1 MKQNTFISF
10 GILALLVLALNVV
23 SANLVASPI
32 TLNATQGFSNSTS
45 FTIYNNDSVNSVNLT
60 DATLAHNNFPGS
72 QLSTNFTSQNLA
84 NNTSVSFSISLNADK
99 VGTFIDSLT
108 IFTNTSTLVIPIT
121 LQVSAVPVTTS
132 TFNDTLICG
141 KLSNASIY
149 NIELKDNSNLDDDW
163 SWKPLDNVE
172 IKVYFDTEFDND
184 ESYDYSVDL
193 VFYRQVNGV
202 WKDMS
207 EEVADDTDLLQADI
221 NNLDG
226 GDDADVVFNF
236 KVNGDIKD
244 ENYYMVAKVV
254 QDETGKACNWGEKSA
269 GQEISIDKKS
279 QQIVIN
285 NLEAPV
291 TASCG
296 ETIQLTAEV
305 ANIGDSDEDRV
316 KVNLYN
322 KDLGINTFREIENLD
337 SGESQDVSF
346 MFTVPT
352 TAIQKIYSL
361 VLSTEYGYNDNKDR
375 YDDSDSDDDYT
386 YKLNLID
393 GCVDPT
399 KPTITA
405 ALDSSAQVGKDFN
418 ITITIKN
425 NANSSNSFLLTAEG
439 YDAWASSASFV
450 PTAFNLA
457 KQATQT
463 VTLTLSPTQSGAKTF
478 TLKTVYNGKTVEQVV
493 GLNIAS
499 KKETAIS
506 NYFANMKD
514 GNVTTWLVTGI
525 VILIVL
531 ILIILLLRL
540 LL

>member
-23 SANLVASPI
+23 SASNLV
-32 TLNATQGFSNSTS
+32 LNQTS
-45 FTIYNNDSVNSVNLT
+45 FGSSTQNVVQGSSAQFTVLVSNQNDTYNITGISFSG
-60 DATLAHNNFPGS
+60 AS
-72 QLSTNFTSQNLA
+72 ISNLA
-84 NNTSVSFSISLNADK
+84 NGSAQSLAFTVSVPSNSALGVQTYTLSATGNLNGTTITSNSATVTLNVTQSSENQILAAICPSGINSSEISIGEIEDKTLDNQDEWEWEPLNNIEIRVNDVENRDANKDHDYEVSLLFYKSDGTKVSADKIAENEDDLVQDSVS
-99 VGTFIDSLT
+99 IDSEDT
-108 IFTNTSTLVIPIT
+108 QDATFNF
-121 LQVSAVPVTTS
+121 QVSGQA
-132 TFNDTLICG
+132 NDGTYNAYVKVKRSGVCYAE
-141 KLSNASIY
+141 KLSNTISISK
-149 NIELKDNSNLDDDW
+149 E
-163 SWKPLDNVE
+163 
-172 IKVYFDTEFDND
+172 
-184 ESYDYSVDL
+184 DY
-193 VFYRQVNGV
+193 
-202 WKDMS
+202 
-207 EEVADDTDLLQADI
+207 
-221 NNLDG
+221 
-226 GDDADVVFNF
+226 
-236 KVNGDIKD
+236 
-244 ENYYMVAKVV
+244 KVV
-254 QDETGKACNWGEKSA
+254 VQKADG
-269 GQEISIDKKS
+269 
-279 QQIVIN
+279 
-285 NLEAPV
+285 PV

-296 ETIQLTAEV
+296 ETVQVSAEV
-305 ANIGDSDEDRV
+305 ANVGSNDEDRV
-316 KVNLYN
+316 RVNFYN
-322 KDLGINTFREIENLD
+322 KELGIDAFKEIDNLAEGD
-337 SGESQDVSF
+337 TSLVTF
-346 MFTVPT
+346 MFSVPSN
-352 TAIQKIYSL
+352 AVQKLYRIA
-361 VLSTEYGYNDNKDR
+361 LSTEYKYDDNKDS
-375 YDDSDSDDDYT
+375 YKKTSDSAEDIT
-386 YKLNLID
+386 YALNLID

-405 ALDSSAQVGKDFN
+405 TLDSSAQVGKDFN